1 MTKQNLQSG
10 QQWLAAF
17 TTTIGRGSAWLA
29 LLLVLGIVLVV
40 VLRYGFNIGN
50 IALQE
55 SLTYLHGSLFM
66 LAIAYTLA
74 EDEHVRVDVL
84 YQRFSPRGQAWVNL
98 LGTLFLLLPICV
110 AIFWL
115 SLDYV
120 ASSWREQEGSANGGL
135 PYVYLLKSLL
145 LVLPALLSVQALAE
159 LLRHGLTLLGAP
171 LPPRT
176 TEHEKHPEEGL

>member
-1 MTKQNLQSG
+1 MTTTLLRWQRRLTG
-10 QQWLAAF
+10 F
-17 TTTIGRGSAWLA
+17 TTRIGQASAWLA
-29 LLLVLGIVLVV
+29 LLLVLGMVLVV
-40 VLRYGFNIGN
+40 ALRYGFGIGN

-84 YQRFSPRGQAWVNL
+84 YQRFSPRTKAWINL
-98 LGTLFLLLPICV
+98 LGTLFLLLPMCA

-120 ASSWREQEGSANGGL
+120 GSSWRQQEGSANGGL
-135 PYVYLLKSLL
+135 PFVYLLKSLL
-145 LVLPALLSVQALAE
+145 LVLPALLSIQALADGLRQ
-159 LLRHGLTLLGAP
+159 LLVLLGTQVDQP
-171 LPPRT
+171 S
-176 TEHEKHPEEGL
+176 KHPEDHL

>member
-1 MTKQNLQSG
+1 MTKRSLQNV
-10 QQWLAAF
+10 QQWLTAF
-17 TTTIGRGSAWLA
+17 TTAIGRGSAWLA
-29 LLLVLGIVLVV
+29 LLLVLGMVLVV
-40 VLRYGFNIGN
+40 VLRYGFEIGN

-84 YQRFSPRGQAWVNL
+84 YQRFSPHGRAWVNL
-98 LGTLFLLLPICV
+98 LGTLFLLLPLCV

-120 ASSWREQEGSANGGL
+120 ANSWREQEGSSNGGL
-135 PYVYLLKSLL
+135 PFVYLLKSLL
-145 LVLPALLSVQALAE
+145 LMLPVLLSVQALAE

-171 LPPRT
+171 PPPRT
-176 TEHEKHPEEGL
+176 AEHAEHPEEGL

>member
-1 MTKQNLQSG
+1 MKQSLLRW
-10 QQWLAAF
+10 QQRLTGF
-17 TTTIGRGSAWLA
+17 TVTLGRTCAWLA
-29 LLLVLGIVLVV
+29 LLLVLGMVLVV
-40 VLRYGFNIGN
+40 ILRYAFGIGN

-55 SLTYLHGSLFM
+55 SLTYLHGALFM

-84 YQRFSPRGQAWVNL
+84 YQRFSPRLRAWVNL
-98 LGTLFLLLPICV
+98 LGTLFLLLPVCA

-120 ASSWREQEGSANGGL
+120 ISSWREQEGSANGGL

-145 LVLPALLSVQALAE
+145 LVLPALLTVQGIAE
-159 LLRHGLTLLGAP
+159 LLRHGLALLGAP
-171 LPPRT
+171 LPPP
-176 TEHEKHPEEGL
+176 EQHPEDAL

>member
-1 MTKQNLQSG
+1 MTKQNLQNG

-17 TTTIGRGSAWLA
+17 TTTIGRGCAWLA